1 MVNVPGIGASD
12 LVLVTWWR
20 NGRNL
25 WRGSGEGGEGSGRIA
40 GPSVYLVPVMNPE
53 SDFSTSGLF
62 QSHVTNQKGN
72 QTPEL
77 TSALPENILETLE
90 RRSKGNVCESGTTHQ
105 VADGWSVYNFLA
117 GTALIFKSV

>member
-25 WRGSGEGGEGSGRIA
+25 WRGTGKGGEGSGRIA

-62 QSHVTNQKGN
+62 RVM
-72 QTPEL
+72 
-77 TSALPENILETLE
+77 
-90 RRSKGNVCESGTTHQ
+90 
-105 VADGWSVYNFLA
+105 
-117 GTALIFKSV
+117 